1 MNWELLDEMAG
12 ENKAAEYVEIPD
24 EGCGVYQEEILESES
39 LEQIGEGVF
48 LEHMKGLFHRMK
60 GLIEGREEC
69 ETIIGNPEKDMESWH
84 MQDSDVSCAVCC
96 QEFIAE
102 QVTGREFTEQEFC
115 DLAEKQGW
123 FDPETGT
130 ALKDVGRILEYM
142 GFDVTHDE
150 GVTVQELAQMLEN
163 GEKIIVGVNNMVLM
177 NPELANVPGMSANH
191 AVQVIGMDVADPN
204 NIQVILNDPG
214 IPNGRGIRHS
224 LDEFE
229 AAWNTGNRFTIS
241 ATKE

>member
-1 MNWELLDEMAG
+1 MNWELLDEMEGAD
-12 ENKAAEYVEIPD
+12 KTAESVEIPD
-24 EGCGVYQEEILESES
+24 EGYGYHQGEKLESES

-48 LEHMKGLFHRMK
+48 LEHIKGFFEKMKGSDE
-60 GLIEGREEC
+60 GGEGRE
-69 ETIIGNPEKDMESWH
+69 TILGNPEKDMETWH

-96 QEFIAE
+96 QEFVAE
-102 QVTGREFTEQEFC
+102 QVTGQEFTEQEFC
-115 DLAEKQGW
+115 DLAERQGW

-130 ALKDVGRILEYM
+130 APEDVGKILEYM
-142 GFDVTHDE
+142 GFDVTRQE

-163 GEKIIVGVNNMVLM
+163 GEKIIVGVNNVVLM

-191 AVQVIGMDVADPN
+191 AVQVIGMDVADPD

-214 IPNGRGIRHS
+214 VPDGRGIRHS
-224 LDEFE
+224 LEEFE
-229 AAWNTGNRFTIS
+229 AAWNTGNHFTIS

>member
-12 ENKAAEYVEIPD
+12 ADKTAETMEIPD
-24 EGCGVYQEEILESES
+24 EGYGAHQGEKLESES

-48 LEHMKGLFHRMK
+48 LEHLKGFFEKMKGSD
-60 GLIEGREEC
+60 EGREES
-69 ETIIGNPEKDMESWH
+69 ETILGNPEKDMETWH

-96 QEFIAE
+96 QEFVAE
-102 QVTGREFTEQEFC
+102 QVTGQEFTEQEFC
-115 DLAEKQGW
+115 DLAERQGW

-130 ALKDVGRILEYM
+130 APEDVGKILEYM
-142 GFDVTHDE
+142 GFDVTRQE

-177 NPELANVPGMSANH
+177 NPELANIPGMSANH
-191 AVQVIGMDVADPN
+191 AVQVIGMDMSDPK

-214 IPNGRGIRHS
+214 VPNGRGIKHS

-229 AAWNTGNRFTIS
+229 AAWNTGNHFTIS
-241 ATKE
+241 AKKE

>member
-1 MNWELLDEMAG
+1 MSWELLDEIDG
-12 ENKAAEYVEIPD
+12 VNKDAEFVEIPD
-24 EGCGVYQEEILESES
+24 EGCGVHQGEILESES

-48 LEHMKGLFHRMK
+48 LEHMKGFFEKMK
-60 GLIEGREEC
+60 GSDEGREEC
-69 ETIIGNPEKDMESWH
+69 ETILGNPEKDMESWH

-115 DLAEKQGW
+115 DLAERHGW

-130 ALKDVGRILEYM
+130 AFKDVGNILEYM
-142 GFDVTHDE
+142 GFDVTRQE
-150 GVTVQELAQMLEN
+150 GVTMQELAQMLEN
-163 GEKIIVGVNNMVLM
+163 GEKIIAVVNNMVLM

-191 AVQVIGMDVADPN
+191 AVQVIGLDVADPG

-214 IPNGRGIRHS
+214 VPNGRGIRHS

-229 AAWNTGNRFTIS
+229 AAWNTGSRFTIS

>member
-1 MNWELLDEMAG
+1 MSWELLDEMAG
-12 ENKAAEYVEIPD
+12 VNKTAESAEIPD
-24 EGCGVYQEEILESES
+24 EGYGAHQQEKLESES

-48 LEHMKGLFHRMK
+48 LEHIKGFFEKMKSSD
-60 GLIEGREEC
+60 EGGEGD
-69 ETIIGNPEKDMESWH
+69 ETILGNPEKDMETWH

-102 QVTGREFTEQEFC
+102 QVTGQEFTEQEFC
-115 DLAEKQGW
+115 DLAERQGW

-130 ALKDVGRILEYM
+130 APEDVGKILEYM
-142 GFDVTHDE
+142 GFDVTHQE

-163 GEKIIVGVNNMVLM
+163 GEKVIVGVNNMVLM
-177 NPELANVPGMSANH
+177 NPKLANVPGMSVNH
-191 AVQVIGMDVADPN
+191 AVQVIGIDMTDPK

-214 IPNGRGIRHS
+214 VPNGRGIRHR

-229 AAWNTGNRFTIS
+229 AAWSKGNHFTIS